1 MQIHQQNGLQFQIVA
16 FVRPPFQEIGTTL
29 KKLESIK
36 AETVQRDQ
44 APSRKVVDFCEKKT
58 QIRELEVVAE
68 RYWLR
73 LRDAKY
79 ILPFYELDFIN
90 YKLQKARCR
99 SRKKCIKVIAYF
111 KTYLLRM
118 VSNCRRFFDGKSKIR
133 NQ

>member
-1 MQIHQQNGLQFQIVA
+1 M
-16 FVRPPFQEIGTTL
+16 
-29 KKLESIK
+29 KKLNSIK
-36 AETVQRDQ
+36 AENVQCDQ

-99 SRKKCIKVIAYF
+99 SRKKCIKVRAYF

-118 VSNCRRFFDGKSKIR
+118 VSNCRKFFDGNSKIR